1 MDNHTRYVTTRD
13 AIRDHAL
20 GLAYVTGPGDDV
32 PVTMGDTLGE
42 RLARHVVHHDG
53 RVTLEDGGVIVMQ
66 YPAAGRVVWAPAG
79 RDADWTA
86 EGLTYAKGAADAS
99 KRRGYRLSP
108 AGVDAW
114 TDAVMPIPFVRNAVR
129 AAYDMGHCDWWISAD
144 VAA

>member
-1 MDNHTRYVTTRD
+1 MDNHTRYATTRD

-42 RLARHVVHHDG
+42 RLARHVVSHDA

-66 YPAAGRVVWAPAG
+66 YPAAGRIAWFPVT
-79 RDADWTA
+79 RDASCTVA
-86 EGLTYAKGAADAS
+86 GQAYAKGARDAS
-99 KRRGYRLSP
+99 KRRGFRLSP

-114 TDAVMPIPFVRNAVR
+114 ADTLDLPYVANQVR